1 MISSISSAA
10 AMPPPRSEKSLTQEQ
25 QTLIT
30 DTLSQFD
37 PENLTESEAISITEA
52 FSQAGIQ
59 PGKALGSAMSE
70 LGFDAKNIGD
80 LAGVEKTGR
89 KPPPPPPP
97 QQESQ
102 DLSPILDFLAT
113 LMEEKLAANDNQALS
128 DEDKQ
133 SIINQT
139 FEKFGMEGQSSLI
152 DVSA

>member
-30 DTLSQFD
+30 ETLSQFD
-37 PENLTESEAISITEA
+37 PENLTESDAISITKA

-59 PGKALGSAMSE
+59 PGKALGSAISE

-89 KPPPPPPP
+89 KPPPPPP

-113 LMEEKLAANDNQALS
+113 LMEEKLAANDNKTLS